1 MLTINPAASS
11 AVLPSALVTTPSGT
25 PVLYI
30 RAGVPPEALRRSL
43 PPQRLN
49 AAQTMERLQQLF
61 RANLNSLPTLH
72 PASLP

>member
-1 MLTINPAASS
+1 MLNINPSASS
-11 AVLPSALVTTPSGT
+11 AVLPSALVATPSGT
-25 PVLYI
+25 PVIYI
-30 RAGVPPEALRRSL
+30 RVGVPPEALRRSL

-61 RANLNSLPTLH
+61 RANINGLPTLH